1 MLISILVA
9 TLFLGGSSDMYIFP
23 TGEGLVKQIKVVIEE
38 KEQQEE
44 ILSLINQLH
53 DDLKDYNSNMS
64 QAIKN
69 GQILNSKYKS
79 ETEEQDFQDWIDYLY
94 NKRQRFLAEIKDTH
108 FNLVDKMT
116 KEQWDSIIME
126 RDKD

>member
-1 MLISILVA
+1 
-9 TLFLGGSSDMYIFP
+9 
-23 TGEGLVKQIKVVIEE
+23 
-38 KEQQEE
+38 
-44 ILSLINQLH
+44 
-53 DDLKDYNSNMS
+53 MS

-94 NKRQRFLAEIKDTH
+94 NERQRFLGEIRDTH

-126 RDKD
+126 KDKE

>member
-23 TGEGLVKQIKVVIEE
+23 TGEGLVKQLKVVIEE

-44 ILSLINQLH
+44 ILSVINQLH

-94 NKRQRFLAEIKDTH
+94 NKRQRFLEELKDTH

-126 RDKD
+126 KDKD

>member
-23 TGEGLVKQIKVVIEE
+23 TGEGLVKQLKVVIEE

-53 DDLKDYNSNMS
+53 DNFTDYNNKMS
-64 QAIKN
+64 QAVKN
-69 GQILNSKYKS
+69 GQILNSKYHS
-79 ETEEQDFQDWIDYLY
+79 ETEAQDFQHWIDYLY
-94 NKRQRFLAEIKDTH
+94 NGRQRFLEELRDTH
-108 FNLVDKMT
+108 FNLVNKMT
-116 KEQWDSIIME
+116 KEQWESIVI
-126 RDKD
+126 DKD

>member
-9 TLFLGGSSDMYIFP
+9 TLFFGGSSDMYIFS
-23 TGEGLVKQIKVVIEE
+23 TGEGLVKQISEVIEE
-38 KEQQEE
+38 EEQQEE

-53 DDLKDYNSNMS
+53 DNLKDYNSNMS

-94 NKRQRFLAEIKDTH
+94 NKRQRFLEEIKDTH

-126 RDKD
+126 KDKD

>member
-23 TGEGLVKQIKVVIEE
+23 TGEGLVKQISVVIEE

-44 ILSLINQLH
+44 ILSIINQLH
-53 DDLKDYNSNMS
+53 NDLKDYNKLVT
-64 QAIKN
+64 QGIKN
-69 GQILNSKYKS
+69 GQILNSKYHS
-79 ETEEQDFQDWIDYLY
+79 ETEEQDFQNWIDHFFSA
-94 NKRQRFLAEIKDTH
+94 RQIFLDELKATH

-116 KEQWDSIIME
+116 KEQWESIVIE
-126 RDKD
+126 KDKD